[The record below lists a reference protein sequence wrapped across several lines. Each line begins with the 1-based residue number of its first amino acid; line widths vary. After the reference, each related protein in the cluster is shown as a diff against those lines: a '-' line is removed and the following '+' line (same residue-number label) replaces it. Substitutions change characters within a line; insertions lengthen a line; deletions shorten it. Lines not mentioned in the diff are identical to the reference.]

1 MIQEEL
7 QKLEKLARQASL
19 KISELAAENQLL
31 KEKLGHAESQLSQ
44 REQEIENFKNK
55 IKITNIVDN
64 RTVNPEDSAEMS
76 ELINNYIKEIDQLID
91 YLSE

>member
-19 KISELAAENQLL
+19 RISELSAENQLL
-31 KEKLGHAESQLSQ
+31 KEKLGQAESQLSQ
-44 REQEIENFKNK
+44 REQEIENFKIK

-76 ELINNYIKEIDQLID
+76 ELINNYIKEIDHLID

>member
-19 KISELAAENQLL
+19 KISEMAAENQLL
-31 KEKLGHAESQLSQ
+31 KEKLGQVESQLSQ

-91 YLSE
+91 

>member
-31 KEKLGHAESQLSQ
+31 KEKLGQAESQLSQ

>member
-19 KISELAAENQLL
+19 KISEMAAENQLL
-31 KEKLGHAESQLSQ
+31 KEKLGQVESQLSQ

>member
-31 KEKLGHAESQLSQ
+31 KEKLGQVESQLSQ

>member
-7 QKLEKLARQASL
+7 QKLEKLARQVSL

-31 KEKLGHAESQLSQ
+31 KEKLGQAERQLSQ
-44 REQEIENFKNK
+44 QEQEIENFKNK

>member
-19 KISELAAENQLL
+19 KISELATENQLL
-31 KEKLGHAESQLSQ
+31 KEKLGQVESQLSQ

>member
-19 KISELAAENQLL
+19 RISELSAENQML
-31 KEKLGHAESQLSQ
+31 KEKLGQAESQLSQ

-76 ELINNYIKEIDQLID
+76 ELINNYIKEIDHLID